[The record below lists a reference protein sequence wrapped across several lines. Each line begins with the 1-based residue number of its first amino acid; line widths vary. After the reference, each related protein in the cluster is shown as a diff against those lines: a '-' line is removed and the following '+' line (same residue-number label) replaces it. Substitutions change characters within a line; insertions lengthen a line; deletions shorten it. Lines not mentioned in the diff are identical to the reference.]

1 MQITQMFKKFRK
13 VGSLKYLFSR
23 FTVKLQKSRQLGMDR
38 RIDIYISGT
47 KQSPEVDPHVYGQ
60 LTFDKDTKRV

>member
-1 MQITQMFKKFRK
+1 
-13 VGSLKYLFSR
+13 
-23 FTVKLQKSRQLGMDR
+23 MDR

-60 LTFDKDTKRV
+60 LTFDKDTK